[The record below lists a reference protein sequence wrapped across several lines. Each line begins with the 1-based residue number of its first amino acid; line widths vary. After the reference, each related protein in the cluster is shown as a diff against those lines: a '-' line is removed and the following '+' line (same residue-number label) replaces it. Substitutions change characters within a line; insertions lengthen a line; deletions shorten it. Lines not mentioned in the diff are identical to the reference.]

1 MECED
6 GPLCVC
12 VGRPAA
18 TGKRKKPP
26 GRKRRRKKARG
37 SNASDKM
44 TDSDALLLDIETAR
58 KDLTFLNQSDQ
69 SKETDNAVEIEG
81 RRRDR
86 TRFNDRLKGLKL
98 SEICA
103 SPVYI
108 PQISRLLEDSIEADP
123 KPVDDLPV
131 EDPDLPDSSPKTDN
145 VYELEEEDDNDEDL
159 PDVLTPVKPDV
170 SAQDF
175 QEGHLVWVKRRPC
188 MFLPALVMQVN
199 KMGLRVELFNEKQE
213 KVSLSYRNKKNLLP
227 YHPAKREILKSI
239 ESLPKADQEYFKTC
253 VHRVNDFL
261 MQRERDRIPT
271 SHQLS
276 CDTSTTELKPDGCPL
291 DDSPYPEAECDA
303 SESAS
308 EGDGQEEAPGR
319 KGKTREPRPKDILS
333 KKGEERLQ
341 KIKEKNENLL
351 QFLLSEKMKVRLK
364 MILRGKQPSTLHDI
378 YTSGSMK
385 ERKKIMYRGFGPIEN
400 EDQIDH
406 LVNCYLDLI
415 RQMKLDPLKY
425 INYVLDVWIPEAVIY
440 GLTKLKGYG
449 KKKAEEMFNKGVRR
463 TKEEIQVMRYCEERH
478 RERAIDTIPNL
489 VLQPTGT

>member
-1 MECED
+1 AID
-6 GPLCVC
+6 VLAFLDKKNWTIGL
-12 VGRPAA
+12 AA

-170 SAQDF
+170 S
-175 QEGHLVWVKRRPC
+175 V
-188 MFLPALVMQVN
+188 
-199 KMGLRVELFNEKQE
+199 
-213 KVSLSYRNKKNLLP
+213 
-227 YHPAKREILKSI
+227 
-239 ESLPKADQEYFKTC
+239 
-253 VHRVNDFL
+253 
-261 MQRERDRIPT
+261 
-271 SHQLS
+271 
-276 CDTSTTELKPDGCPL
+276 ELKPDGCPL

-333 KKGEERLQ
+333 KKGEER
-341 KIKEKNENLL
+341 
-351 QFLLSEKMKVRLK
+351 
-364 MILRGKQPSTLHDI
+364 
-378 YTSGSMK
+378 
-385 ERKKIMYRGFGPIEN
+385 
-400 EDQIDH
+400 
-406 LVNCYLDLI
+406 C
-415 RQMKLDPLKY
+415 
-425 INYVLDVWIPEAVIY
+425 A
-440 GLTKLKGYG
+440 
-449 KKKAEEMFNKGVRR
+449 ANKGG
-463 TKEEIQVMRYCEERH
+463 
-478 RERAIDTIPNL
+478 DTSDEML
-489 VLQPTGT
+489 KAAFRFKL